1 MASKESIWSKLNSVT
16 VEKEKKGQF
25 DYVSWTDMWQEINTH
40 YPEIQFEFQQFDH
53 PVHGVMDC
61 MIYPNGTASV
71 HSTVT
76 IDGLT
81 HPMWLAITAF
91 NNKAK
96 KDWDVVDVANTKMRC
111 LTKNISM
118 FGLGSHVYRGEDI
131 ADREAP
137 TTEPKPK
144 PKPKPKAKKEEVID
158 VEDVPQEEP
167 ILYEGKPFN
176 PELFVKSFKEVLS
189 AFPVE
194 TQEGLLEQFNKHKE
208 QFALVKEHNQELHE
222 ETMKFLG
229 AEKNKLPKKEEG
241 DKDAS

>member
-81 HPMWLAITAF
+81 HPMWLAITDF

-111 LTKNISM
+111 LVKNISL
-118 FGLGSHVYRGEDI
+118 FGLGAHVYRGEDI

-137 TTEPKPK
+137 KTEAK

-176 PELFVKSFKEVLS
+176 PEVFIKSFKDTLS
-189 AFPVE
+189 AFPVK
-194 TQEGLLEQFNKHKE
+194 TQEGLLEYFSKHKE
-208 QFALVKEHNQELHE
+208 QFALVKEHNLELHE

-229 AEKNKLPKKEEG
+229 AEKNKLPKEEEG
-241 DKDAS
+241 DKDES